1 MVEGRLKTKWVIVIV
16 PLMPYFSC
24 LGHLPKCCSRPRP
37 NISHYKAVSV
47 CACVCVWERVCVCV
61 LVVQPWPLMARVWQ
75 RPFVSFMVSLGWG
88 SDHMYLSELHS
99 DLLQI
104 IFFLFALVCW
114 SVPAAAAAQCT
125 LLITAYTVHIRLCTI
140 ERVIYCPV
148 YSGAY
153 KTEAVVQ
160 RYNTCTCC
168 CDSFMWIR
176 AEQLFCHSWN
186 KKCKTV
192 SASNV
197 KIWFLLTFNIILWI
211 ILWIE
216 YL

>member
-1 MVEGRLKTKWVIVIV
+1 M
-16 PLMPYFSC
+16 
-24 LGHLPKCCSRPRP
+24 H
-37 NISHYKAVSV
+37 
-47 CACVCVWERVCVCV
+47 VCVWERVCVCV

-211 ILWIE
+211 MLWTE